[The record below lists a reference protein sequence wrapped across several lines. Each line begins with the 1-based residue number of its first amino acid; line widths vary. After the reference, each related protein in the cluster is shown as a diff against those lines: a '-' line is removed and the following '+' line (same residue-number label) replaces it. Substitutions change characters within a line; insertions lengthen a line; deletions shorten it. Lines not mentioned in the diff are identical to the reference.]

1 MQTYE
6 TLVPGAAVPRSAR
19 FLDNMEDKD
28 GNQLY
33 RVVVLSAKLDDY
45 ITKAKAENLLVKK
58 FVYDFEKYKIEQENK
73 TKLE

>member
-1 MQTYE
+1 MATYE

-28 GNQLY
+28 GNQLF

-45 ITKAKAENLLVKK
+45 MQKAK
-58 FVYDFEKYKIEQENK
+58 
-73 TKLE
+73 